1 VRNTLAR
8 RCAAEAA
15 GAFILVLIG
24 PGAAAV
30 DRSYAH
36 GALGPVG
43 VALAFFL
50 ALLTGIAAFAPVS
63 GAHFNPAVTLGFWSI
78 GRFRGSEVVP
88 YVVAQCGGAT
98 LAAFLLSGAVG
109 DAVIAA
115 TTVPAISIARAFA
128 VEFVFSAI
136 LMAVILRVSSDERVS
151 ASLAAISV
159 SACVGGLALM
169 GALTGSSMNPAR
181 SFGPALAS
189 GEWTAHWI
197 YWAAP
202 ISGMVCVAWLFTKLA
217 RDAQARGLALESP
230 LGVEGP
236 IETAIAE

>member
-1 VRNTLAR
+1 MRNTLAR

-15 GAFILVLIG
+15 GTFILVLIG

-43 VALAFFL
+43 VAFAFFF

-78 GRFRGSEVVP
+78 GRFRGSDVAP
-88 YVVAQCGGAT
+88 YVVAQCGGAA
-98 LAAFLLSGAVG
+98 LAAVLLRGAVG
-109 DAVIAA
+109 DTVLASA
-115 TTVPAISIARAFA
+115 TVPAISLGRAFA

-136 LMAVILRVSSDERVS
+136 LMAVILRVSSDGRVS

-189 GEWTAHWI
+189 GEWRAHWI

-202 ISGMVCVAWLFTKLA
+202 ISGMVLIAWLTVRIT
-217 RDAQARGLALESP
+217 RDRHAAGLALESP

-236 IETAIAE
+236 IETSIAL